1 MEFVRRRRIL
11 RSSCPR
17 DVDLFLLFF
26 LLLFF
31 RPLFELFHIHPLLS
45 SKLTSLHTRREDVR
59 ERTRH
64 SPSRSDAIRANNK
77 ETRKFDPE
85 IIQDFSTFIERIGSA
100 RYFSKSSRNG
110 NSKRII
116 SGPPFPLPKWRNI
129 VGDESGGV
137 ERYKGGGGCRV

>member
-17 DVDLFLLFF
+17 DVNLFLLFLLSPAF
-26 LLLFF
+26 LIV
-31 RPLFELFHIHPLLS
+31 PQPLLS
-45 SKLTSLHTRREDVR
+45 VNFTSHGRRCCER
-59 ERTRH
+59 ENSLFEPLPLSVGRISERL
-64 SPSRSDAIRANNK
+64 A
-77 ETRKFDPE
+77 RKHASTDGSL
-85 IIQDFSTFIERIGSA
+85 QDFSTFIERIGSA
-100 RYFSKSSRNG
+100 HYFSKSSRNG

-116 SGPPFPLPKWRNI
+116 SGPPFSLPLPKWRNI

>member
-31 RPLFELFHIHPLLS
+31 VRFSNCSTSIRSYP
-45 SKLTSLHTRREDVR
+45 KLTSLHTRREDVG

-64 SPSRSDAIRANNK
+64 FPSRSDAIRANNK
-77 ETRKFDPE
+77 ETRKLDPE
-85 IIQDFSTFIERIGSA
+85 IIQDFSTFIERIGLDGALFFEELAEWQFEAYNIWSTL
-100 RYFSKSSRNG
+100 
-110 NSKRII
+110 
-116 SGPPFPLPKWRNI
+116 PPPEMAQYRR
-129 VGDESGGV
+129 G
-137 ERYKGGGGCRV
+137 

>member
-17 DVDLFLLFF
+17 DVELFLLFF

-31 RPLFELFHIHPLLS
+31 VRFSNCSTSIRSYP
-45 SKLTSLHTRREDVR
+45 KLTSLHTRREDVR

-64 SPSRSDAIRANNK
+64 FPSRSDAIRANNK
-77 ETRKFDPE
+77 ETRKLDPE

>member
-17 DVDLFLLFF
+17 DVELFLLFF

-31 RPLFELFHIHPLLS
+31 VRFSNCSTSIRSYP
-45 SKLTSLHTRREDVR
+45 KLTSLHTRREDVR
-59 ERTRH
+59 KRTRH
-64 SPSRSDAIRANNK
+64 FPSRSDAI
-77 ETRKFDPE
+77 TRKHASS
-85 IIQDFSTFIERIGSA
+85 IQKSSRISRHLSSGSVRMA

>member
-31 RPLFELFHIHPLLS
+31 VRFSNCSTSIRSYP
-45 SKLTSLHTRREDVR
+45 KLTSLHTRREDVR

-64 SPSRSDAIRANNK
+64 FPSRSDAIRANNK
-77 ETRKFDPE
+77 ETRKLDPE
-85 IIQDFSTFIERIGSA
+85 IIQDFSTFIERIGSDGA
-100 RYFSKSSRNG
+100 LFFEELAEWQFEAYNIWSTL
-110 NSKRII
+110 
-116 SGPPFPLPKWRNI
+116 PPPEMAQYRR
-129 VGDESGGV
+129 G
-137 ERYKGGGGCRV
+137 

>member
-17 DVDLFLLFF
+17 DVNLFLLFLLSPAF
-26 LLLFF
+26 LIV
-31 RPLFELFHIHPLLS
+31 PQPLLS
-45 SKLTSLHTRREDVR
+45 VNFTSHGRRCCER
-59 ERTRH
+59 ENSLFKNLPLLGRTN
-64 SPSRSDAIRANNK
+64 IRAISK
-77 ETRKFDPE
+77 ETRKHDGSL
-85 IIQDFSTFIERIGSA
+85 QDFSTFIERIGSA
-100 RYFSKSSRNG
+100 HYFSKSSRNG

-116 SGPPFPLPKWRNI
+116 SGPPFSLPLPKWRNI